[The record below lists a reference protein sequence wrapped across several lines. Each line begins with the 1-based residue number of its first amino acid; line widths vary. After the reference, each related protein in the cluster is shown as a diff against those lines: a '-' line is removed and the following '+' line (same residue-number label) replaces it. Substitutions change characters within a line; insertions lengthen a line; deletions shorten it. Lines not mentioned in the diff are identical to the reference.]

1 MKPQADKLYASKKAL
16 LEQVKGF
23 RVILDEQN
31 AEIEKLRKEMETIKE
46 NQQETKGE
54 ADKISK
60 EIDKLTQ
67 DVSDLFEQKDT
78 KREEYWHARYD
89 FEMQREEILH
99 IEWMTKQKERVLNRE
114 NEQK

>member
-1 MKPQADKLYASKKAL
+1 MAIRELEHKQKTFSHKSAADETKLIREIEQLKASLPKAQKLSTLKPQADKLYASKKAL

-60 EIDKLTQ
+60 EIDKLT
-67 DVSDLFEQKDT
+67 
-78 KREEYWHARYD
+78 
-89 FEMQREEILH
+89 
-99 IEWMTKQKERVLNRE
+99 
-114 NEQK
+114 